1 MQKAG
6 LASPLLVKYLRAY
19 EQNPKSRVFAPL
31 AETYRKLGM
40 KEKAFAILKKGIKNH
55 PAYPMGYL
63 GLAFYYKDA
72 GNQELAYSTL
82 RPFVGGNRD
91 NIRLQKLFGNVC
103 HDLGYLEEALD
114 TFKFLLF
121 INPKD
126 AKIAEKVAELEVNS
140 NFGQAINDYAGR
152 SEIPV
157 DEISLFSEESFETT
171 GWVQK
176 DFTKPVEKEAFKR
189 KQIKQLD
196 REKEKKTDLFGEHG
210 AFDIESIPEDKNS
223 VPVEE
228 REDDL
233 RAPVIT
239 LTLVDLYCSQG
250 YFQKAKE
257 VLDKIKVLN
266 PDDSVIDEKYK
277 EIESAQFGE
286 ERENN
291 LVFPALDQDYNFVES
306 KLVKFLTKIKKRA
319 EDFKEVS

>member
-40 KEKAFAILKKGIKNH
+40 KEKSFDILRKGIKNH

-72 GNQELAYSTL
+72 GNLELAYSTL
-82 RPFVGGNRD
+82 RPFVEGNRD

-103 HDLGYLEEALD
+103 HELGYFEEALD

-126 AKIAEKVAELEVNS
+126 AKIAEKVAELEGNS
-140 NFGQAINDYAGR
+140 NFGRAVNDDVGR

-157 DEISLFSEESFETT
+157 DNISLFREDNFETA

-176 DFTKPVEKEAFKR
+176 DFTKPVEREVLKR
-189 KQIKQLD
+189 EQENPVD
-196 REKEKKTDLFGEHG
+196 EEKEKETESFGEYRS
-210 AFDIESIPEDKNS
+210 FDEVPIPEDENS
-223 VPVEE
+223 GPVEE
-228 REDDL
+228 GEDDF

-266 PDDSVIDEKYK
+266 PHDPVIEGKYK
-277 EIESAQFGE
+277 EIESAQLEGKK
-286 ERENN
+286 ENN
-291 LVFPALDQDYNFVES
+291 LVFPALDQDYNSVES
-306 KLVKFLTKIKKRA
+306 QLVKFLTKIKKRA
-319 EDFKEVS
+319 DDFKQAS